1 MPAVLGLPFAGYRYY
16 SSAGVLSQ
24 GSYGSYWSS
33 SRNNTNYAYYLSFYS
48 TALNP
53 QNAYYR
59 AYGFSVRCFKNSPTL
74 TLAFNSNGGSSVT
87 SQTNFKWW
95 QPRST
100 KPTNPTR
107 ANSTFVG
114 WFKDANF
121 QEEFTFSSTT
131 YVSENTT
138 LYAKWT
144 CNEGYSMSANGQ
156 KCEGSTAVMFD
167 ATTNGG
173 TTTKPVV

>member
-1 MPAVLGLPFAGYRYY
+1 MPAVLGLPFAGNRNL
-16 SSAGVLSQ
+16 SSAGVINQ
-24 GSYGSYWSS
+24 GSNGLYWSS
-33 SRNNTNYAYYLSFYS
+33 SRYDTNYAYRLNFNS
-48 TALNP
+48 TALTP
-53 QNAYYR
+53 QGASRR
-59 AYGFSVRCFKNSPTL
+59 ASGFSVRCFKNSPTL

-144 CNEGYSMSANGQ
+144 YNEGYSMSANGQ